1 MKNTDILNR
10 INALLQRNVKLEQ
23 ATLDNGTVIEADS
36 FETGSPIF
44 SIDGENKNPLEVGTY
59 TLDDGHVIE
68 VTEIGVIADV
78 KMPIG
83 EEEVEAN
90 YDKEKEEMSETETQ
104 ETELAETPATLEE
117 ILTAVVDAMQPKLD
131 ELQAKIDALSGAAT
145 EMKATLSTQKAVKP
159 LTHKPTEK
167 VELKSKS
174 FDPQSLIF
182 AKLANFNN

>member
-68 VTEIGVIADV
+68 ITEIGVIADV

-90 YDKEKEEMSETETQ
+90 YDKEKEEMS

>member
-23 ATLDNGTVIEADS
+23 ATLENGTVIEADS

-68 VTEIGVIADV
+68 VTEIGVIAEV

-83 EEEVEAN
+83 EKEVEAN
-90 YDKEKEEMSETETQ
+90 YDIEKKEMS

-145 EMKATLSTQKAVKP
+145 EIKATLSTQKAVKP
-159 LTHKPTEK
+159 LTHKPTER